1 MLGFMIQCLSSP
13 TLYMENNIQKS
24 DLTDASASGISIYN
38 KITDPL
44 EAIKVMGAMIAESG
58 MFGCQKHEQGMV
70 LAMQCLAEGKAP
82 LEMAKTYHIVE
93 GKLSMRA
100 DAMLGRFLTTGGKVK
115 WLERSN
121 DKVSANFSHGDN
133 ENVLIEASIED
144 MKKNG
149 VAMDKTGKYLKA
161 NWQKFPRQMLTARVI
176 SEGVRLLAPQ
186 LIAGVYTPEEVQDFT
201 NDSKP
206 ATPVARVSVAPTQVK
221 AEVLEVMPEAAPAE
235 TSAAG
240 RAKLND
246 RLHDLLLIHE
256 PRASQELI
264 KLGYIKEGQTYTDL
278 DPMSACRLL
287 DNPAKFLARIQN

>member
-1 MLGFMIQCLSSP
+1 MQDNTSKNEIV
-13 TLYMENNIQKS
+13 
-24 DLTDASASGISIYN
+24 DASQQGTSIGIYN
-38 KITDPL
+38 KISDPI
-44 EAIKVMGAMIAESG
+44 EAIKVMGSMIAESG

-82 LEMAKTYHIVE
+82 LELAKTYHIVE

-115 WLERSN
+115 WLERTN

-206 ATPVARVSVAPTQVK
+206 SAPVARVSVAPTKVE
-221 AEVLEVMPEAAPAE
+221 ALEVMPEAASVE
-235 TSAAG
+235 TSPAG
-240 RAKLND
+240 REKLNT

-256 PRASQELI
+256 PKATQELI
-264 KLGYIKEGQTYTDL
+264 RLGYIKEGQTYVDL
-278 DPMSACRLL
+278 DPMAACRLL
-287 DNPAKFLARIQN
+287 DSPAKFLSRIQN

>member
-1 MLGFMIQCLSSP
+1 MDN
-13 TLYMENNIQKS
+13 TNNKNEIV
-24 DLTDASASGISIYN
+24 DASQQGTSIGIYN
-38 KITDPL
+38 KINDPI

-82 LEMAKTYHIVE
+82 LELAKTYHIVE

-121 DKVSANFSHGDN
+121 EKVSANFSHGDN
-133 ENVLIEASIED
+133 ENVLIEASLED

-206 ATPVARVSVAPTQVK
+206 SVPVARVPVAGTLTK
-221 AEVLEVMPEAAPAE
+221 AEVVDVAPVEEKSTARK
-235 TSAAG
+235 A
-240 RAKLND
+240 LD
-246 RLHDLLLIHE
+246 QRLHDLLLIHE
-256 PRASQELI
+256 PSATNELI
-264 KLGYIKEGQTYTDL
+264 KLGYIKQGQTYTDL
-278 DPMSACRLL
+278 DPLNAVKLL
-287 DNPAKFLARIQN
+287 DNPSKFLARISAN

>member
-1 MLGFMIQCLSSP
+1 MQDN
-13 TLYMENNIQKS
+13 TQKS
-24 DLTDASASGISIYN
+24 EIVDASQQGTSIGIYN
-38 KITDPL
+38 KINDPI
-44 EAIKVMGAMIAESG
+44 EAIKVMGSMIAESG

-82 LEMAKTYHIVE
+82 LELAKTYHIVE

-115 WLERSN
+115 WLERGN
-121 DKVSANFSHGDN
+121 EKVSANFSHGDN
-133 ENVLIEASIED
+133 ENVLIEASLED

-186 LIAGVYTPEEVQDFT
+186 LIAGVYTPEEVQDFS

-206 ATPVARVSVAPTQVK
+206 AAPSMRVAAQPVK
-221 AEVLEVMPEAAPAE
+221 AEVLEVVPEAQNDE
-235 TSAAG
+235 VSEAG
-240 RAKLND
+240 RKKLND

-287 DNPAKFLARIQN
+287 DSPAKFLARIQ